1 MKKTASCILL
11 ICGTLVMYL
20 TGCGKSISQQE
31 ALSKSSEESYVTLKA
46 LTIGVP
52 PEDGMDQYY
61 EELDK
66 KTEELGCHLRF
77 DYIPW
82 GDERSQI
89 NMAIASGEYD
99 FISNGN
105 FSDYYQQAAKGA
117 FLDLNKYRTVV
128 PELFAHF
135 ENYRAD
141 YLTNLEW
148 NGGLYGIPQLKKDTI
163 SDTGGGFFTE
173 QICWMSGTCLK

>member
-89 NMAIASGEYD
+89 NMAISSSRNCKTYLWKRCRSEQNGSGTGY
-99 FISNGN
+99 ICR
-105 FSDYYQQAAKGA
+105 K
-117 FLDLNKYRTVV
+117 
-128 PELFAHF
+128 
-135 ENYRAD
+135 
-141 YLTNLEW
+141 LEW
-148 NGGLYGIPQLKKDTI
+148 
-163 SDTGGGFFTE
+163 
-173 QICWMSGTCLK
+173 

>member
-66 KTEELGCHLRF
+66 KN
-77 DYIPW
+77 W
-82 GDERSQI
+82 GAICGLIIFHGGMNVHRLIWQLLPVNMI
-89 NMAIASGEYD
+89 LFQMAI
-99 FISNGN
+99 FQITINR
-105 FSDYYQQAAKGA
+105 QQK
-117 FLDLNKYRTVV
+117 V
-128 PELFAHF
+128 HF
-135 ENYRAD
+135 
-141 YLTNLEW
+141 W
-148 NGGLYGIPQLKKDTI
+148 I
-163 SDTGGGFFTE
+163 
-173 QICWMSGTCLK
+173 

>member
-66 KTEELGCHLRF
+66 KTEELGCHLKKICLIKKQNCFICYSR
-77 DYIPW
+77 DIQQKNSCRKSV
-82 GDERSQI
+82 EI
-89 NMAIASGEYD
+89 VD
-99 FISNGN
+99 FIAQEMR
-105 FSDYYQQAAKGA
+105 F
-117 FLDLNKYRTVV
+117 
-128 PELFAHF
+128 
-135 ENYRAD
+135 
-141 YLTNLEW
+141 
-148 NGGLYGIPQLKKDTI
+148 I
-163 SDTGGGFFTE
+163 
-173 QICWMSGTCLK
+173 

>member
-11 ICGTLVMYL
+11 LCGTLVMYL

-82 GDERSQI
+82 GMNVHRLIWQLLPVNMILFLMGIFRITI
-89 NMAIASGEYD
+89 NR
-99 FISNGN
+99 
-105 FSDYYQQAAKGA
+105 QQK
-117 FLDLNKYRTVV
+117 V
-128 PELFAHF
+128 HF
-135 ENYRAD
+135 
-141 YLTNLEW
+141 W
-148 NGGLYGIPQLKKDTI
+148 I
-163 SDTGGGFFTE
+163 
-173 QICWMSGTCLK
+173 

>member
-66 KTEELGCHLRF
+66 KTEELGCPSAVC
-77 DYIPW
+77 YIPW
-82 GDERSQI
+82 GDERYRLIWQLLPV
-89 NMAIASGEYD
+89 NMIL
-99 FISNGN
+99 FQGN
-105 FSDYYQQAAKGA
+105 FQITINRQQK
-117 FLDLNKYRTVV
+117 V
-128 PELFAHF
+128 HF
-135 ENYRAD
+135 
-141 YLTNLEW
+141 W
-148 NGGLYGIPQLKKDTI
+148 I
-163 SDTGGGFFTE
+163 
-173 QICWMSGTCLK
+173 